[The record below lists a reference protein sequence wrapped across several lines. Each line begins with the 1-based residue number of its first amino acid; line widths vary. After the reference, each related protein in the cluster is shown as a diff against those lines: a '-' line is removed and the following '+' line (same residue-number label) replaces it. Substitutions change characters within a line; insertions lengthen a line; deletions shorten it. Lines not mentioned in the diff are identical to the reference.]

1 MNKIT
6 LAGTFLLTALSA
18 APALAED
25 AMGQPNGSF
34 ALGAQLGAAEG
45 QNGGSGFSGITA
57 RFGREK
63 TIEGILAFNGGGT
76 WIVNGNFLVHSRNL
90 FQQNPISAIKFYGG
104 FGVGAWTG
112 GDGGF
117 WAQVPLGVDFDFA
130 IPIEASVYVAPGLDI
145 LPSAAANVHFGLGVR
160 YWFM

>member
-1 MNKIT
+1 MKQTI
-6 LAGTFLLTALSA
+6 LAGTILLLALSS
-18 APALAED
+18 APAFAED
-25 AMGQPNGSF
+25 AMGQQNGSF
-34 ALGAQLGAAEG
+34 ALGLQLGAADG

-63 TIEGILAFNGGGT
+63 TIEGILAFNPGGS
-76 WIVNGNFLVHSRNL
+76 WVVNGNFLMHSGNL
-90 FQQNPISAIKFYGG
+90 FRQNPISAIKFYGG

-117 WAQVPLGVDFDFA
+117 WAQVPLGVDSDFA

-145 LPSAAANVHFGLGVR
+145 IPSAAANVHFGLGVR
-160 YWFM
+160 YWFL